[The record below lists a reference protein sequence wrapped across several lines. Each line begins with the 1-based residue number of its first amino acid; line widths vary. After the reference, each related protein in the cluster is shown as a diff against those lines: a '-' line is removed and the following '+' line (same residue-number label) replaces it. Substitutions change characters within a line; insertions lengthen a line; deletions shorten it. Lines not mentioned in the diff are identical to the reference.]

1 MLKQIYKKLD
11 NIEKKVNV
19 LLKDK
24 QVREEELVN
33 RKLDMIDAE
42 IALGKRKLLR
52 VADIKD
58 GKDEWRKYAMKHAL
72 ENWDD
77 ADELIKY

>member
-24 QVREEELVN
+24 QSDEERLIN
-33 RKLDMIDAE
+33 RKLDRIDKDAKN
-42 IALGKRKLLR
+42 GKRKTLNVESAL
-52 VADIKD
+52 
-58 GKDEWRKYAMKHAL
+58 GGYSKYLK
-72 ENWDD
+72 
-77 ADELIKY
+77 